1 MQQHDIQLRPRQA
14 AARLGIAVSTFWA
27 WAKSDPDFPKLVRF
41 GSRCTS
47 VSALAL
53 DEYIQG
59 KAQKAM
65 P

>member
-41 GSRCTS
+41 WSRCTS

-59 KAQKAM
+59 IAQKAM